1 MPVIT
6 KVTLTAD
13 KTTIKPDGTE
23 SAVLTAKVFDQN
35 GNVMTGE
42 TITIT
47 KDGAA
52 FTGTIFSSTASG
64 SFAFVAKAGNVS
76 SDTLTIK
83 AETIITT
90 SGYSTNGKGVGKN
103 KTITID
109 GKNTSSEWTDDML
122 IATALAG
129 DDPRTLG
136 SSWSMHET
144 PWNATHMWA
153 AWDDSNL
160 YVAWQ
165 YVDVTDIAD
174 PSNAGSSAGTR
185 IFGMNLIQ
193 WLAFDTKSGAGASI
207 DMWGKNGGK
216 PYWTG
221 ADKPETQI
229 YLASNF
235 TQGYMCNAVNDVFTV
250 PVTGAVSTDYKK
262 LISSGG
268 FN

>member
-1 MPVIT
+1 
-6 KVTLTAD
+6 
-13 KTTIKPDGTE
+13 
-23 SAVLTAKVFDQN
+23 
-35 GNVMTGE
+35 MTGQ
-42 TITIT
+42 TPTIT

-52 FTGTIFSSTASG
+52 FAGTTFTSSAAGT
-64 SFAFVAKAGNVS
+64 FAFVAKVGTVT

-83 AETIITT
+83 AETVIVT
-90 SGYSTNGKGVGKN
+90 SGYSTNGKGVGKS

-109 GKNTSSEWTDDML
+109 GKNTGNEWTDDML
-122 IATALAG
+122 IATGLAG

-136 SSWSMHET
+136 DSWSMQET

-153 AWDDSNL
+153 AWDDTSL

-165 YVDVTDIAD
+165 YVDVTDVVD